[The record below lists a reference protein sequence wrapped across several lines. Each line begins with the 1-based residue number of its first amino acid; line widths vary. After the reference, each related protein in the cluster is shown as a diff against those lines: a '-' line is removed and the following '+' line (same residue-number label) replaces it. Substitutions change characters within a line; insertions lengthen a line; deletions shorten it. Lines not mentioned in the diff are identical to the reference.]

1 MLPTSGVYF
10 KVNGTPSLLMLFPY
24 FFTPLHRVLSLDSRE
39 LRGIGA
45 TYGRR
50 AAVVL
55 SLTVYGVFCLYG
67 VCALR
72 QLVEIEDCLA
82 VTRSAVIS
90 SEGAVCCPGRVGTTV
105 SGCLHDRTQRSCP
118 RITHDDKIT
127 IPVCHNG
134 KADNDPRA

>member
-1 MLPTSGVYF
+1 MIIY
-10 KVNGTPSLLMLFPY
+10 PS
-24 FFTPLHRVLSLDSRE
+24 LHRVLSLDSRE

-55 SLTVYGVFCLYG
+55 SLTVYRVFCLYG

-82 VTRSAVIS
+82 VTRSAVIAC
-90 SEGAVCCPGRVGTTV
+90 EGTV
-105 SGCLHDRTQRSCP
+105 
-118 RITHDDKIT
+118 
-127 IPVCHNG
+127 
-134 KADNDPRA
+134 